1 MLFLRFQSLDNFI
14 ANETFSISNY
24 SVQRLLLFS
33 KEKNKMKMIR
43 HNRIAKE
50 LMTVL
55 VQNLEECVNLVIR
68 ICELDEMEP
77 FEASKSNKVNT

>member
-1 MLFLRFQSLDNFI
+1 
-14 ANETFSISNY
+14 
-24 SVQRLLLFS
+24 
-33 KEKNKMKMIR
+33 MKMIR